1 MMVNLGAAVNVI
13 HGIRTHHAQTT
24 GCYTWD
30 EAGIRKALTG
40 CEGSPGSVLAAA
52 ALAAEDTNLRAP
64 SVPAF
69 RHHWPVNATSTP
81 PRRSGNVPCPD
92 HPEHDMPHDHGGD
105 MTAEEVSAFIAAN
118 IRPRITPGPKPR
130 NPAPPAPVRDLDAT
144 RAAIDTK
151 ETQ

>member
-24 GCYTWD
+24 GCPTWD
-30 EAGIRKALTG
+30 EAGIRAALTG

-64 SVPAF
+64 STPAF

-81 PRRSGNVPCPD
+81 PRRSANTPCPE

-105 MTAEEVSAFIAAN
+105 MTLEQIAEAKRVALAAAAAN
-118 IRPRITPGPKPR
+118 PYI
-130 NPAPPAPVRDLDAT
+130 PPAIK
-144 RAAIDTK
+144 RARALE
-151 ETQ
+151 ETP

>member
-24 GCYTWD
+24 GCPTWD
-30 EAGIRKALTG
+30 EAGIRAALTA

-69 RHHWPVNATSTP
+69 RHHWPVNASSTP
-81 PRRSGNVPCPD
+81 PRRSANTPCPE
-92 HPEHDMPHDHGGD
+92 HPGHDMPC
-105 MTAEEVSAFIAAN
+105 AECAARPALTPDQIAAN
-118 IRPRITPGPKPR
+118 AAKVRALIKPTRPARP
-130 NPAPPAPVRDLDAT
+130 N
-144 RAAIDTK
+144 TK
-151 ETQ
+151 ETP